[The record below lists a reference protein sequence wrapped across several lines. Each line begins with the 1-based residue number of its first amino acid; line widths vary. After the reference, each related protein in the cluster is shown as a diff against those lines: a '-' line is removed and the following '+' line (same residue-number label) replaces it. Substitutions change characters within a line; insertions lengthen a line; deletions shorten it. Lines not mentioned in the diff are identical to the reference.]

1 MEKIKGK
8 KGIVV
13 LLLIFYICIFLIGKS
28 TMLSPDEYNYSH
40 ITWTDQKI
48 LGVKDIIKSQALLY
62 EKWTG
67 RIPVHTLIQTIL
79 YIGTWIYYII
89 NPIIFITF
97 VILIGKIVSNKTNY
111 FKISLTL
118 FLILFFV
125 KSSAQKFIWLSG
137 SINYLW
143 TSTIMLGV
151 MYYFYNILMKDNK
164 ITNKEIP
171 MFFAISFFAGWSQE
185 NVAFV
190 LGTFIIMICLINI
203 KKFLKYEKRDKIIII
218 ASIIL
223 FGIGAMALIFAPGN
237 FIRANTMQRDI
248 KSSLLNIINNVKEM
262 KEIIIIYIISALSIL
277 MIKSGKKEK
286 KTMIKTQLILVST
299 VIIAVLPMLFITEFP
314 TRAALAYETVIL
326 VGILANTSFIIR
338 NLNLKKTI
346 VILEIICTI
355 GICYKLAKNVSVSEN
370 YVRPYKEKMIMEI
383 YQEQKAGK
391 KDAVLSEFK
400 DKDKIV
406 ALGPTALL
414 RPDDFPEKSK
424 DSLTN
429 RYMARYYGF
438 DNITTVEE

>member
-277 MIKSGKKEK
+277 MIKSDKKEK
-286 KTMIKTQLILVST
+286 KTMIKTQLLLVST

>member
-1 MEKIKGK
+1 
-8 KGIVV
+8 
-13 LLLIFYICIFLIGKS
+13 
-28 TMLSPDEYNYSH
+28 
-40 ITWTDQKI
+40 
-48 LGVKDIIKSQALLY
+48 
-62 EKWTG
+62 
-67 RIPVHTLIQTIL
+67 
-79 YIGTWIYYII
+79 
-89 NPIIFITF
+89 
-97 VILIGKIVSNKTNY
+97 
-111 FKISLTL
+111 
-118 FLILFFV
+118 LILFFV

-277 MIKSGKKEK
+277 MIKSDKKEK

-406 ALGPTALL
+406 ALGTTALL

-438 DNITTVEE
+438 DKITTVEE

>member
-1 MEKIKGK
+1 MYIFSRKIHNV
-8 KGIVV
+8 KGIVKTQV
-13 LLLIFYICIFLIGKS
+13 
-28 TMLSPDEYNYSH
+28 
-40 ITWTDQKI
+40 
-48 LGVKDIIKSQALLY
+48 LLY

-79 YIGTWIYYII
+79 YIGTWIYYLI

-97 VILIGKIVSNKTNY
+97 VILIGKIVSKETNY

-137 SINYLW
+137 SVNFLW

-151 MYYFYNILMKDNK
+151 MYYFYNILMKNEK
-164 ITNKEIP
+164 ITKKEIP
-171 MFFAISFFAGWSQE
+171 IFLTISFFAGWSQE

-203 KKFLKYEKRDKIIII
+203 KQFLKYQKRDKAVII
-218 ASIIL
+218 ASIVL

-248 KSSLLNIINNVKEM
+248 KNSIINIL
-262 KEIIIIYIISALSIL
+262 EIIKCMIETIVIYIISTVGVFI
-277 MIKSGKKEK
+277 IKSDKKEK
-286 KTMIKTQLILVST
+286 SLILKTQLIL
-299 VIIAVLPMLFITEFP
+299 IITIIVALLPMLFITEFP
-314 TRAALAYETVIL
+314 TRAGLAYETIIL
-326 VGILANTSFIIR
+326 IGILANTSFIVK
-338 NLNLKKTI
+338 NLNLKKTV

-355 GICYKLAKNVSVSEN
+355 GVVYKLAKNVSVSQN
-370 YVRPYKEKMIMEI
+370 YVQPYKDKMIIEI
-383 YQEQKAGK
+383 YQAQKEGK
-391 KDAVLSEFK
+391 RDVALSEFK

-414 RPDDFPEKSK
+414 RTDDFPEKSP

-429 RYMARYYGF
+429 RYMARFYGF
-438 DNITTVEE
+438 DNITIIEK

>member
-1 MEKIKGK
+1 
-8 KGIVV
+8 
-13 LLLIFYICIFLIGKS
+13 
-28 TMLSPDEYNYSH
+28 
-40 ITWTDQKI
+40 
-48 LGVKDIIKSQALLY
+48 
-62 EKWTG
+62 
-67 RIPVHTLIQTIL
+67 
-79 YIGTWIYYII
+79 
-89 NPIIFITF
+89 
-97 VILIGKIVSNKTNY
+97 
-111 FKISLTL
+111 
-118 FLILFFV
+118 
-125 KSSAQKFIWLSG
+125 
-137 SINYLW
+137 
-143 TSTIMLGV
+143 
-151 MYYFYNILMKDNK
+151 
-164 ITNKEIP
+164 
-171 MFFAISFFAGWSQE
+171 
-185 NVAFV
+185 
-190 LGTFIIMICLINI
+190 
-203 KKFLKYEKRDKIIII
+203 
-218 ASIIL
+218 
-223 FGIGAMALIFAPGN
+223 
-237 FIRANTMQRDI
+237 MQRDI

-277 MIKSGKKEK
+277 MIKSDKKEK
-286 KTMIKTQLILVST
+286 KTMIKTQLLLVST